1 MQAIVDAVAN
11 GQIPA
16 QVAAVI
22 SNRPYAKGLQRAADA
37 SIETAVIDHKQY
49 ADREE
54 CDRALIARIDQYQP
68 DLIVLAGFMRILSDD
83 FIDHFADRIINIH
96 PSLLPKYKGL
106 HPHQQALDAGDKEH
120 GASVHF
126 VNKEL
131 DSGAVVLQTRLAILA
146 DDDADSLAAR
156 TLQQEHIIY
165 PLAIQWYAEG
175 RLECRDD
182 IVLFDNKILT
192 RPIIWQD
199 QHIQF

>member
-22 SNRPYAKGLQRAADA
+22 SNRPDAKGLQRAADA
-37 SIETAVIDHKQY
+37 SIETAVIDHKHY

-54 CDRALIARIDQYQP
+54 CDRALIERIDQYQP

-106 HPHQQALDAGDKEH
+106 HPHQRALDAGDKEH